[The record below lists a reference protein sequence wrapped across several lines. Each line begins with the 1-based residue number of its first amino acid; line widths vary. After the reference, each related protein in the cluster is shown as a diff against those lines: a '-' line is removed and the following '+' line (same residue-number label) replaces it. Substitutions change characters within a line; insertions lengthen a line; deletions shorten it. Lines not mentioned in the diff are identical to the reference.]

1 MLHSLSSGLIQFI
14 STLGVW
20 GIFIGMIIESA
31 CIPLPSEVIMLYGGF
46 MVYQGTLSFFSVV
59 AAGVLGN
66 LVGSV
71 LMFWVGSRYG
81 RPFIERY
88 GKYVLFNYEHLD
100 KADRWFSKYGDWVT
114 FFGRNLPVIRTFISL
129 PAGIAKMKFGRFF
142 IFTLIGCIPWNLAL
156 TYFGY
161 KLGQHWETAQHYIHP
176 VTYVIALIVVLLI
189 IRYVYRGLKER
200 RAN

>member
-1 MLHSLSSGLIQFI
+1 MLHSLSSGLIHFI
-14 STLGVW
+14 SALGFW

-71 LMFWVGSRYG
+71 IMYWIGSRYG
-81 RPFIERY
+81 RPVIERY

-129 PAGIAKMKFGRFF
+129 PAGIAKMPFGRFF
-142 IFTLIGCIPWNLAL
+142 IFTLIGSAPWNLAL
-156 TYFGY
+156 TFFGY
-161 KLGQHWETAQHYIHP
+161 KLGQHWEIAQHYLHP
-176 VTYVIALIVVLLI
+176 VTYLIAIVVVLLL

-200 RAN
+200 QSK